1 MSGDCPAPAATRPNG
16 KISITCE
23 RVTARPRTPNLSL
36 MGEWD
41 HQPFVAYLDAAMSTA
56 RIRSDAELARLSGIG
71 QQQLSTWRR
80 GVRPSTRLLDKL
92 APALRV
98 PARDLYRLGGW
109 LPANDR
115 TSPAPAVLPQEIRD
129 LIDFYNAP
137 GRTDEQRALI
147 RAHVSVAVSGLG
159 RLFAETDS
167 RSAPTRARRAG

>member
-1 MSGDCPAPAATRPNG
+1 
-16 KISITCE
+16 
-23 RVTARPRTPNLSL
+23 

-41 HQPFVAYLDAAMSTA
+41 HRPFVAYLDAAMSA
-56 RIRSDAELARLSGIG
+56 ASIRSDAELARLSGIG

-80 GVRPSTRLLDKL
+80 GVRPSTRLLNKL

-115 TSPAPAVLPQEIRD
+115 STPAPAVLPQEIRALVD
-129 LIDFYNAP
+129 LYSAP

-147 RAHVSVAVSGLG
+147 RAHVGVAVSGLRAMFG
-159 RLFAETDS
+159 EADKP
-167 RSAPTRARRAG
+167 SATTRTRRAS